1 MADFPG
7 APLYGTAAWPFV
19 TPVGAPTPTVDEP
32 IDTIPGRPVLDIAYS
47 PPTPGHLEVAG
58 VAQASL
64 RALDVGFTYEV
75 EALDRFAPGDALNP
89 TVYAVTSSPAGP
101 VPSVQFIEHVGPG
114 VVRLFFDADLPVG
127 VRLTVTVSP
136 SIEPE
141 TPGRAVGP
149 ILAASMLL
157 PVYGASTALS
167 TTAIDV
173 PEVRRDLRNVQ
184 SASGTDPVG
193 TLSIDSRGD
202 YANEDGVEYF
212 RKRILR
218 RATTAAGGFVLL
230 PGYGFAPEVKTLLRT
245 SDLRPLTARIRSQVL
260 LEPDCALC
268 VVELDVPRPGILRI
282 RIRATM
288 TTGVVATASTTLG
301 E

>member
-1 MADFPG
+1 VADFPG
-7 APLYGTAAWPFV
+7 SPLYGTAAWPFV
-19 TPVGAPTPTVDEP
+19 TPVGAPEPTVTEP
-32 IDTIPGRPVLDIAYS
+32 IDTIPGRAALAFVTP
-47 PPTPGHLEVAG
+47 PPTPPPDPCAG

-75 EALDRFAPGDALNP
+75 EALDRVAPGDALHP
-89 TVYAVTSSPAGP
+89 AVYVVTSNPAGP

-157 PVYGASTALS
+157 PVYGSSPALS

-184 SASGTDPVG
+184 SAVGTDPVG

-230 PGYGFAPEVKTLLRT
+230 PGYGFAPEVKTLLRS

-260 LEPDCALC
+260 LEPDCASC